1 LLIRSRDAMAVC
13 GRMRGLTASVGW
25 PTDGLCYPPVKNF
38 RKCCLENKM
47 TDNCGCKTDRY
58 ATFLGLDC
66 DGRAHVV
73 MDCIDRH
80 LAIPGRNNRFW
91 DYFAKKRAGGSGPKP
106 DDLFLI
112 HSNIHQI
119 RDLFETWEDEESLK
133 LLDELEEKC
142 C

>member
-1 LLIRSRDAMAVC
+1 MA
-13 GRMRGLTASVGW
+13 
-25 PTDGLCYPPVKNF
+25 D
-38 RKCCLENKM
+38 
-47 TDNCGCKTDRY
+47 DCGCKTDRY
-58 ATFLGLDC
+58 ITFLGLDC
-66 DGRAHVV
+66 DGRARAV
-73 MDCIDRH
+73 MACIDRH
-80 LAIPGRNNRFW
+80 LAIPERNNRFW

-119 RDLFETWEDEESLK
+119 RDLFETWNDEKALK